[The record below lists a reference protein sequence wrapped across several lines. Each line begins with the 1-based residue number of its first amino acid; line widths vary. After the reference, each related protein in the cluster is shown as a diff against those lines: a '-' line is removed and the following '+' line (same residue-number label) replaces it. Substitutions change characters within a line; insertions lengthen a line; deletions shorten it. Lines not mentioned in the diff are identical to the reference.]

1 MIKKVYKFI
10 IKLKIK
16 EWYIIMNKINL
27 KNGIRRFALLTAL
40 ILSATA
46 ISTANDIYENLYSF
60 RSKRKVENPDPDSEL
75 KQKVKDRIRD
85 VSTRA
90 EAESRLVW
98 VELPV
103 WRLKDGKKVSDT
115 EKIQVLDVL
124 ADEVKEIFHEIHK
137 GKEKFPIKRLIG
149 YSWRGSFKS
158 LHSTGRAIDLNP
170 EENPQVN
177 SNGKAIVGKSWQ
189 PNSNPYSI
197 KPDGDVVRAFTKRG
211 WVWGA
216 NFRTRDYM
224 HFGFAEM

>member
-1 MIKKVYKFI
+1 
-10 IKLKIK
+10 
-16 EWYIIMNKINL
+16 MNKINFKKKARGL
-27 KNGIRRFALLTAL
+27 VTVIAL
-40 ILSATA
+40 ILSTATL
-46 ISTANDIYENLYSF
+46 STASSIYENLYSF
-60 RSKRKVENPDPDSEL
+60 KPKQKIENPDPDFEL
-75 KQKVKDRIRD
+75 KQKVKDRIKD
-85 VSTRA
+85 VSTRE

-98 VELPV
+98 VEVPV

-115 EKIQVLDVL
+115 ERFQILDVL
-124 ADEVKEIFHEIHK
+124 ANDVKEIFHEIHK
-137 GKEKFPIKRLIG
+137 GKEKFPIKNLIG

-189 PNSNPYSI
+189 PGSNPYSI

-211 WVWGA
+211 WTWGA

>member
-1 MIKKVYKFI
+1 MIILKK
-10 IKLKIK
+10 LR
-16 EWYIIMNKINL
+16 NKTNYL
-27 KNGIRRFALLTAL
+27 A
-40 ILSATA
+40 ILAISICIAAT
-46 ISTANDIYENLYSF
+46 ISTANNIYENLYSF
-60 RSKRKVENPDPDSEL
+60 RSKRKIENPDPDFEL
-75 KQKVKDRIRD
+75 KQKVKDRIKD

-98 VELPV
+98 VEVPV

-115 EKIQVLDVL
+115 ERFQILDVL
-124 ADEVKEIFHEIHK
+124 ANDVKEIFHEIHK
-137 GKEKFPIKRLIG
+137 GKEKFPIKTLIG

-189 PNSNPYSI
+189 PGSNPYSI

-211 WVWGA
+211 WTWGA

-224 HFGFAEM
+224 NFGFAEM

>member
-1 MIKKVYKFI
+1 
-10 IKLKIK
+10 
-16 EWYIIMNKINL
+16 MNKINL
-27 KNGIRRFALLTAL
+27 KKNGRGLVTVIAL
-40 ILSATA
+40 ILSTVTL
-46 ISTANDIYENLYSF
+46 STASSIYENLYSF
-60 RSKRKVENPDPDSEL
+60 KPKQKIENPDPDFEL
-75 KQKVKDRIRD
+75 KQKVKDRIKD

-98 VELPV
+98 VEVPV

-115 EKIQVLDVL
+115 ERFQILDVL
-124 ADEVKEIFHEIHK
+124 ANDVKEIFHEIHK
-137 GKEKFPIKRLIG
+137 GKEKFPIKNLIG

-189 PNSNPYSI
+189 PGSNPYSI
-197 KPDGDVVRAFTKRG
+197 KADGDVVRAFTKRG
-211 WVWGA
+211 WIWGA

>member
-1 MIKKVYKFI
+1 
-10 IKLKIK
+10 
-16 EWYIIMNKINL
+16 MNKINFK
-27 KNGIRRFALLTAL
+27 KNGRGLVIVIAL
-40 ILSATA
+40 ILSTATL
-46 ISTANDIYENLYSF
+46 STASSIYENLYSF
-60 RSKRKVENPDPDSEL
+60 KPKQKIENPDPDFEL
-75 KQKVKDRIRD
+75 KQKVKDRIKD
-85 VSTRA
+85 ISTRA

-98 VELPV
+98 VEVPV

-115 EKIQVLDVL
+115 ERFQILDVL
-124 ADEVKEIFHEIHK
+124 ANDVKEIFHEIHK
-137 GKEKFPIKRLIG
+137 GKEKFPIKNLIG

-189 PNSNPYSI
+189 PGDNPYSI

-211 WVWGA
+211 WTWGA

>member
-1 MIKKVYKFI
+1 MIILKK
-10 IKLKIK
+10 LR
-16 EWYIIMNKINL
+16 NKTNYL
-27 KNGIRRFALLTAL
+27 A
-40 ILSATA
+40 ILA
-46 ISTANDIYENLYSF
+46 ISICIAATLSTASNIYENLYSF

-85 VSTRA
+85 ISTRA
-90 EAESRLVW
+90 EAEERLVW
-98 VELPV
+98 VEVPV
-103 WRLKDGKKVSDT
+103 WRLKDGKKISDR
-115 EKIQVLDVL
+115 ERFQVLDVL

-149 YSWRGSFKS
+149 YSWRGSLKS

-177 SNGKAIVGKSWQ
+177 SNGKAIVGKSWE

-211 WVWGA
+211 WIWGA

-224 HFGFAEM
+224 HFGFDEM

>member
-1 MIKKVYKFI
+1 
-10 IKLKIK
+10 
-16 EWYIIMNKINL
+16 MNKINFK
-27 KNGIRRFALLTAL
+27 KNGRGLVIVIAL
-40 ILSATA
+40 ILSTATL
-46 ISTANDIYENLYSF
+46 STASSIYENLYSF
-60 RSKRKVENPDPDSEL
+60 KPKQKIENPDPDFEL
-75 KQKVKDRIRD
+75 KQKVKDRIKD

-98 VELPV
+98 VEVPV

-115 EKIQVLDVL
+115 ERFQILDVL
-124 ADEVKEIFHEIHK
+124 ANDVKEIFHEIHK
-137 GKEKFPIKRLIG
+137 GKEKFPIKNLIG

-158 LHSTGRAIDLNP
+158 LHSTGQAIDLNP

-189 PNSNPYSI
+189 PGSNPYSI

-211 WVWGA
+211 WIWGA

>member
-1 MIKKVYKFI
+1 MIILKK
-10 IKLKIK
+10 LR
-16 EWYIIMNKINL
+16 NKTNYLAIL
-27 KNGIRRFALLTAL
+27 AIL
-40 ILSATA
+40 ICIATT
-46 ISTANDIYENLYSF
+46 ISTANNIYENLYSF
-60 RSKRKVENPDPDSEL
+60 RSKRKIENPDPDFEL
-75 KQKVKDRIRD
+75 KQKVKDRIKD
-85 VSTRA
+85 VSTRS

-98 VELPV
+98 VEVPV

-115 EKIQVLDVL
+115 ERFQILDVL
-124 ADEVKEIFHEIHK
+124 ANDVKEIFHEIHK
-137 GKEKFPIKRLIG
+137 GKEKFPIKNLIG

-189 PNSNPYSI
+189 PGSNPYSI

-211 WVWGA
+211 WTWGA

>member
-1 MIKKVYKFI
+1 
-10 IKLKIK
+10 
-16 EWYIIMNKINL
+16 MNKINL
-27 KNGIRRFALLTAL
+27 KKNGRGLVTVIAL
-40 ILSATA
+40 ILSTATL
-46 ISTANDIYENLYSF
+46 STASSIYENLYSF
-60 RSKRKVENPDPDSEL
+60 KPKQKIENPDPDFEL
-75 KQKVKDRIRD
+75 KQKVKDRIKD

-98 VELPV
+98 VEVPV

-115 EKIQVLDVL
+115 ERFQILDVL
-124 ADEVKEIFHEIHK
+124 ANDVKEIFHEIHK
-137 GKEKFPIKRLIG
+137 GKEKFPIKNLIG

-189 PNSNPYSI
+189 PGDNPYSI

-211 WVWGA
+211 WIWGA

>member
-1 MIKKVYKFI
+1 MKNKGMVY
-10 IKLKIK
+10 
-16 EWYIIMNKINL
+16 YMDKINF
-27 KNGIRRFALLTAL
+27 KNRIRRFALLTAL
-40 ILSATA
+40 ILSTATL
-46 ISTANDIYENLYSF
+46 STASSIYENLYSF
-60 RSKRKVENPDPDSEL
+60 KPKQKIENPDPDFEL
-75 KQKVKDRIRD
+75 KQKVKDRIKD

-98 VELPV
+98 VEVPV

-115 EKIQVLDVL
+115 ERFQILYVL
-124 ADEVKEIFHEIHK
+124 ANDVKEIFHEIHK
-137 GKEKFPIKRLIG
+137 GKEKFPIKNLIG

-189 PNSNPYSI
+189 PGSNPYSI

-211 WVWGA
+211 WIWGA

>member
-1 MIKKVYKFI
+1 
-10 IKLKIK
+10 
-16 EWYIIMNKINL
+16 MNKINL
-27 KNGIRRFALLTAL
+27 KKNGRGLVIVIAL
-40 ILSATA
+40 ILSTATL
-46 ISTANDIYENLYSF
+46 STASSIYENLYSF
-60 RSKRKVENPDPDSEL
+60 KPKQKIENPDPDFEL
-75 KQKVKDRIRD
+75 KQKVKDRIKD

-98 VELPV
+98 VEVPV

-115 EKIQVLDVL
+115 ERFQILDVL
-124 ADEVKEIFHEIHK
+124 ANDVKEIFHEIHK
-137 GKEKFPIKRLIG
+137 GKEKFPIKNLIG

-177 SNGKAIVGKSWQ
+177 SNGKAIVGKSWE

-211 WVWGA
+211 WIWGA

>member
-1 MIKKVYKFI
+1 
-10 IKLKIK
+10 
-16 EWYIIMNKINL
+16 MNKINL
-27 KNGIRRFALLTAL
+27 KKNGRGLVTVIAL
-40 ILSATA
+40 ILSTATL
-46 ISTANDIYENLYSF
+46 STASSIYENLYSF
-60 RSKRKVENPDPDSEL
+60 KPKQKIENPDPDFEL
-75 KQKVKDRIRD
+75 KQKVKDRIKD

-98 VELPV
+98 VEVPV

-115 EKIQVLDVL
+115 ERFQILDVL
-124 ADEVKEIFHEIHK
+124 ANDVKEIFHEIHK
-137 GKEKFPIKRLIG
+137 GKEKFPIKNLIG

-170 EENPQVN
+170 EENPQVY

-189 PNSNPYSI
+189 PGSNPYSI

-211 WVWGA
+211 WIWGA

>member
-1 MIKKVYKFI
+1 
-10 IKLKIK
+10 
-16 EWYIIMNKINL
+16 MNKINL
-27 KNGIRRFALLTAL
+27 KKNGRGLVTVIAL
-40 ILSATA
+40 ILSTATL
-46 ISTANDIYENLYSF
+46 STASSIYENLYSF
-60 RSKRKVENPDPDSEL
+60 KPKQKIENPDPDFEL
-75 KQKVKDRIRD
+75 KQKVKDRIKD
-85 VSTRA
+85 ISTRA

-98 VELPV
+98 VEVPV

-115 EKIQVLDVL
+115 ERFQILDVL
-124 ADEVKEIFHEIHK
+124 ANDIKEIFHEIHK
-137 GKEKFPIKRLIG
+137 GKEKFPIKNLIG

-189 PNSNPYSI
+189 PGSNPYSI

-211 WVWGA
+211 WIWGA

>member
-1 MIKKVYKFI
+1 
-10 IKLKIK
+10 
-16 EWYIIMNKINL
+16 MNKINL
-27 KNGIRRFALLTAL
+27 KKNGRGLVTVIAL
-40 ILSATA
+40 ILSTATL
-46 ISTANDIYENLYSF
+46 STASSIYENLYSF
-60 RSKRKVENPDPDSEL
+60 KPKQKIENPDPDFEL
-75 KQKVKDRIRD
+75 KQKVKDRIKD
-85 VSTRA
+85 VSTRE

-98 VELPV
+98 VEVPV

-115 EKIQVLDVL
+115 ERFQILDVL
-124 ADEVKEIFHEIHK
+124 ANDVKEIFHEIHK
-137 GKEKFPIKRLIG
+137 GKEKFPIKNLIG

-189 PNSNPYSI
+189 PGSNPYSI

-211 WVWGA
+211 WTWGA

>member
-1 MIKKVYKFI
+1 MIILKK
-10 IKLKIK
+10 LR
-16 EWYIIMNKINL
+16 NKTNYLAIL
-27 KNGIRRFALLTAL
+27 AIL
-40 ILSATA
+40 ICIATT
-46 ISTANDIYENLYSF
+46 ISTANNIYENLYSF
-60 RSKRKVENPDPDSEL
+60 RSKRKVENPDPDFEL
-75 KQKVKDRIRD
+75 KQKVKDRIKD

-98 VELPV
+98 VEVPV

-115 EKIQVLDVL
+115 ERFQILDVL
-124 ADEVKEIFHEIHK
+124 ANDVKEIFHEIHK
-137 GKEKFPIKRLIG
+137 GKEKFPIKNLIG

-189 PNSNPYSI
+189 PGDNPYSI

-211 WVWGA
+211 WIWGA

>member
-1 MIKKVYKFI
+1 MKNKGMVY
-10 IKLKIK
+10 
-16 EWYIIMNKINL
+16 YMDKINF
-27 KNGIRRFALLTAL
+27 KNRIRRFALLTAL
-40 ILSATA
+40 ILSTA
-46 ISTANDIYENLYSF
+46 ILSTASSIYENLYSF
-60 RSKRKVENPDPDSEL
+60 KPKQKIENPDPDFEL
-75 KQKVKDRIRD
+75 KQKVKDRIKD

-98 VELPV
+98 VEVPV
-103 WRLKDGKKVSDT
+103 WRLKDGEKVSDT
-115 EKIQVLDVL
+115 ERFQILDVL
-124 ADEVKEIFHEIHK
+124 ANDVKEIFHEIHK
-137 GKEKFPIKRLIG
+137 GKEKFPIKNLIG

-189 PNSNPYSI
+189 PGSNPYSI

-211 WVWGA
+211 WIWGA

>member
-1 MIKKVYKFI
+1 
-10 IKLKIK
+10 
-16 EWYIIMNKINL
+16 MNKINL
-27 KNGIRRFALLTAL
+27 KKNGRGLVTVIAL
-40 ILSATA
+40 ILSTATL
-46 ISTANDIYENLYSF
+46 STASSIYENLYSF
-60 RSKRKVENPDPDSEL
+60 KPKQKIENPDPDFEL
-75 KQKVKDRIRD
+75 KQKVKDRIKD

-98 VELPV
+98 VEVPV

-115 EKIQVLDVL
+115 ERFQILDVL
-124 ADEVKEIFHEIHK
+124 ANDVKEIFHEIHK
-137 GKEKFPIKRLIG
+137 GKEKFPIKNLIG

-189 PNSNPYSI
+189 PGSNPYSI

-211 WVWGA
+211 WIWGA
-216 NFRTRDYM
+216 NSRTRDYM

>member
-1 MIKKVYKFI
+1 
-10 IKLKIK
+10 
-16 EWYIIMNKINL
+16 MNKINL
-27 KNGIRRFALLTAL
+27 KKNGRGLVIVIAL
-40 ILSATA
+40 ILSTATL
-46 ISTANDIYENLYSF
+46 STASSIYENLYSF
-60 RSKRKVENPDPDSEL
+60 KPKQKIENPDPDFEL
-75 KQKVKDRIRD
+75 KQKVKDRIKD

-98 VELPV
+98 VEVPV

-115 EKIQVLDVL
+115 ERFQILDVL
-124 ADEVKEIFHEIHK
+124 ANDVKEIFHEIHK
-137 GKEKFPIKRLIG
+137 GKEKFPIKNLIG

-189 PNSNPYSI
+189 PGDNPYSI

-211 WVWGA
+211 WIWGA

>member
-1 MIKKVYKFI
+1 MIILKK
-10 IKLKIK
+10 LR
-16 EWYIIMNKINL
+16 NKTNYLAIL
-27 KNGIRRFALLTAL
+27 AIL
-40 ILSATA
+40 ICIATT
-46 ISTANDIYENLYSF
+46 ISTANNIYENLYSF
-60 RSKRKVENPDPDSEL
+60 RSKRKVENPDPDFEL
-75 KQKVKDRIRD
+75 KQKVKDRIKD

-90 EAESRLVW
+90 EAESKLVW
-98 VELPV
+98 VEVPV

-115 EKIQVLDVL
+115 ERFQILDVL
-124 ADEVKEIFHEIHK
+124 ANDVKEIFHEIHK
-137 GKEKFPIKRLIG
+137 GKEKFPIKNLIG

-189 PNSNPYSI
+189 PGSNPYSI

-211 WVWGA
+211 WTWGA

>member
-1 MIKKVYKFI
+1 
-10 IKLKIK
+10 
-16 EWYIIMNKINL
+16 MNKINL
-27 KNGIRRFALLTAL
+27 KKNGRGLVTVIAL
-40 ILSATA
+40 ILSTATL
-46 ISTANDIYENLYSF
+46 STASSIYENLYSF
-60 RSKRKVENPDPDSEL
+60 KPKQKIENPDPDFEL
-75 KQKVKDRIRD
+75 KQKVKDRIKD
-85 VSTRA
+85 ISTRA

-98 VELPV
+98 VEVPV

-115 EKIQVLDVL
+115 ERFQILDVL
-124 ADEVKEIFHEIHK
+124 ANDVKEIFHEIHK
-137 GKEKFPIKRLIG
+137 GKEKFPIKNLIG

-177 SNGKAIVGKSWQ
+177 SSGKAIVGKSWQ
-189 PNSNPYSI
+189 PGSNPYSI

-211 WVWGA
+211 WIWGA

>member
-1 MIKKVYKFI
+1 
-10 IKLKIK
+10 
-16 EWYIIMNKINL
+16 MNKINL
-27 KNGIRRFALLTAL
+27 KKKARGLVTVIAL
-40 ILSATA
+40 ILSTATL
-46 ISTANDIYENLYSF
+46 STASSIYENLYSF
-60 RSKRKVENPDPDSEL
+60 KPKQKIENPDPDFEL
-75 KQKVKDRIRD
+75 KQKVKDRIKD

-98 VELPV
+98 VEVPV

-115 EKIQVLDVL
+115 ERFQILDVL
-124 ADEVKEIFHEIHK
+124 ANDVKEIFHEIHK
-137 GKEKFPIKRLIG
+137 GKEKFPIKNLIG

-189 PNSNPYSI
+189 PGSNPYSI

-211 WVWGA
+211 WIWGA

>member
-1 MIKKVYKFI
+1 
-10 IKLKIK
+10 
-16 EWYIIMNKINL
+16 MNKINL
-27 KNGIRRFALLTAL
+27 KKNGRGLVTVIAL
-40 ILSATA
+40 ILSTVTL
-46 ISTANDIYENLYSF
+46 STASSIYENLYSF
-60 RSKRKVENPDPDSEL
+60 KPKQKIENPDPDFEL
-75 KQKVKDRIRD
+75 KQKVKDRIKD
-85 VSTRA
+85 ISTRA

-98 VELPV
+98 VEVPV

-115 EKIQVLDVL
+115 ERFQILDVL
-124 ADEVKEIFHEIHK
+124 ANDVKEIFHEIHK
-137 GKEKFPIKRLIG
+137 GKEKFPIKNLIG

-189 PNSNPYSI
+189 PGSNPYSI

-211 WVWGA
+211 WTWGA

>member
-1 MIKKVYKFI
+1 MIILKK
-10 IKLKIK
+10 LR
-16 EWYIIMNKINL
+16 NKTNYL
-27 KNGIRRFALLTAL
+27 A
-40 ILSATA
+40 ILAISICIAAT
-46 ISTANDIYENLYSF
+46 ISTANNIYENLYSF
-60 RSKRKVENPDPDSEL
+60 RSKRKIENPDPDFEL
-75 KQKVKDRIRD
+75 KQKVKDRIKD

-98 VELPV
+98 VEVPV

-115 EKIQVLDVL
+115 ERFQILDVL
-124 ADEVKEIFHEIHK
+124 ANDVKEIFHEIHK
-137 GKEKFPIKRLIG
+137 GKEKFPIKNLIG

-189 PNSNPYSI
+189 PGSNPYSI

-211 WVWGA
+211 WTWGA

>member
-1 MIKKVYKFI
+1 
-10 IKLKIK
+10 
-16 EWYIIMNKINL
+16 MNKINL
-27 KNGIRRFALLTAL
+27 KKNGRGLVTVIAL
-40 ILSATA
+40 ILSTATL
-46 ISTANDIYENLYSF
+46 STASSIYENLYSF
-60 RSKRKVENPDPDSEL
+60 KPKQKIENPDPDFEL
-75 KQKVKDRIRD
+75 KQKVKDRIKD
-85 VSTRA
+85 ISTRT

-98 VELPV
+98 VEVPV

-115 EKIQVLDVL
+115 ERFQILDVL
-124 ADEVKEIFHEIHK
+124 ANDVKEIFHEIHK
-137 GKEKFPIKRLIG
+137 GKEKFPIKNLIG

-189 PNSNPYSI
+189 PGSNPYSI

-211 WVWGA
+211 WIWGA

>member
-1 MIKKVYKFI
+1 
-10 IKLKIK
+10 
-16 EWYIIMNKINL
+16 MNKINL
-27 KNGIRRFALLTAL
+27 KKNGRGLVTVIAL
-40 ILSATA
+40 ILSTATL
-46 ISTANDIYENLYSF
+46 STASSIYENLYSF
-60 RSKRKVENPDPDSEL
+60 KPKQKIENPDPDFEL
-75 KQKVKDRIRD
+75 KQKVKDRIKD

-98 VELPV
+98 VEVPV

-115 EKIQVLDVL
+115 EKFQILDVL
-124 ADEVKEIFHEIHK
+124 ANDVKEIFHEIHK
-137 GKEKFPIKRLIG
+137 GKEKFPIKNLIG

-177 SNGKAIVGKSWQ
+177 SSGKAIVGKSWQ
-189 PNSNPYSI
+189 PGSNPYSI

-211 WVWGA
+211 WIWGA

>member
-1 MIKKVYKFI
+1 
-10 IKLKIK
+10 
-16 EWYIIMNKINL
+16 MNKINL
-27 KNGIRRFALLTAL
+27 KKNGRVLVTVIAL
-40 ILSATA
+40 ILSTATL
-46 ISTANDIYENLYSF
+46 STASSIYENLYSF
-60 RSKRKVENPDPDSEL
+60 KPKQKIENPDPDFEL
-75 KQKVKDRIRD
+75 KQKVKDRIKD

-98 VELPV
+98 VEVPV

-115 EKIQVLDVL
+115 ERFQILDVL
-124 ADEVKEIFHEIHK
+124 ANDVKEIFHEIHK
-137 GKEKFPIKRLIG
+137 GKEKFPIKNLIG

-177 SNGKAIVGKSWQ
+177 SSGKAIVGKSWQ
-189 PNSNPYSI
+189 PGSNPYSI

-211 WVWGA
+211 WIWGA

>member
-1 MIKKVYKFI
+1 
-10 IKLKIK
+10 
-16 EWYIIMNKINL
+16 MNKINFK
-27 KNGIRRFALLTAL
+27 KNGRGLVIVIAL
-40 ILSATA
+40 ILSTATL
-46 ISTANDIYENLYSF
+46 STASSIYENLYSF
-60 RSKRKVENPDPDSEL
+60 KPKQKIENPDPDFEL
-75 KQKVKDRIRD
+75 KQKVKDRIKD
-85 VSTRA
+85 VSTRE

-98 VELPV
+98 VEVPV

-115 EKIQVLDVL
+115 ERFQILDVL
-124 ADEVKEIFHEIHK
+124 ANDVKEIFHEIHK
-137 GKEKFPIKRLIG
+137 GKEKFPIKNLIG

-189 PNSNPYSI
+189 PGSNPYSI

-211 WVWGA
+211 WTWGA

>member
-1 MIKKVYKFI
+1 
-10 IKLKIK
+10 
-16 EWYIIMNKINL
+16 MNKINL
-27 KNGIRRFALLTAL
+27 KKNGRGLVTVIAL
-40 ILSATA
+40 ILSTATL
-46 ISTANDIYENLYSF
+46 STASSIYENLYSF
-60 RSKRKVENPDPDSEL
+60 KPKQKIENPDPDFEL
-75 KQKVKDRIRD
+75 KQKVKDRIKD
-85 VSTRA
+85 VSTRS

-98 VELPV
+98 VEVPV

-115 EKIQVLDVL
+115 ERFQILDVL
-124 ADEVKEIFHEIHK
+124 ANDVKEIFHEIHK
-137 GKEKFPIKRLIG
+137 GKEKFPIKNLIG

-189 PNSNPYSI
+189 PGSNPYSI

-211 WVWGA
+211 WTWGA

>member
-1 MIKKVYKFI
+1 MIILKK
-10 IKLKIK
+10 LR
-16 EWYIIMNKINL
+16 NKTNYLAIL
-27 KNGIRRFALLTAL
+27 AIL
-40 ILSATA
+40 ICIATT
-46 ISTANDIYENLYSF
+46 ISTANNIYENLYSF
-60 RSKRKVENPDPDSEL
+60 RSKRKVENPDPDFEL
-75 KQKVKDRIRD
+75 KQKVKDRIKD
-85 VSTRA
+85 ISTRA

-98 VELPV
+98 VEVPV

-115 EKIQVLDVL
+115 ERFQILDVL
-124 ADEVKEIFHEIHK
+124 ANDVKEIFHEIHK
-137 GKEKFPIKRLIG
+137 GKEKFPIKNLIG

-189 PNSNPYSI
+189 PGDNPYSI

-211 WVWGA
+211 WTWGA

>member
-1 MIKKVYKFI
+1 
-10 IKLKIK
+10 
-16 EWYIIMNKINL
+16 MNKINFK
-27 KNGIRRFALLTAL
+27 KNGRGLVTVIAL
-40 ILSATA
+40 ILSTATL
-46 ISTANDIYENLYSF
+46 STASSIYENLYSF
-60 RSKRKVENPDPDSEL
+60 KPKQKIENPDPDFEL
-75 KQKVKDRIRD
+75 KQKVKDRIKD
-85 VSTRA
+85 VSTRE

-98 VELPV
+98 VEVPV

-115 EKIQVLDVL
+115 ERFQILDVL
-124 ADEVKEIFHEIHK
+124 ANDVKEIFHEIHK
-137 GKEKFPIKRLIG
+137 GKEKFPIKNLIG

-189 PNSNPYSI
+189 PGSNPYSI

-211 WVWGA
+211 WTWGA

>member
-1 MIKKVYKFI
+1 
-10 IKLKIK
+10 
-16 EWYIIMNKINL
+16 MNKINFKKKARGL
-27 KNGIRRFALLTAL
+27 VTVIAL
-40 ILSATA
+40 ILSTATL
-46 ISTANDIYENLYSF
+46 STASSIYENLYSF
-60 RSKRKVENPDPDSEL
+60 KPKQKIENPDPDFEL
-75 KQKVKDRIRD
+75 KQKVKDRIKD

-98 VELPV
+98 VEVPV

-115 EKIQVLDVL
+115 ERFQILDVL
-124 ADEVKEIFHEIHK
+124 ANDVKEIFHEIHK
-137 GKEKFPIKRLIG
+137 GKEKFPIKNLIG

-189 PNSNPYSI
+189 PGSNPYSI

-211 WVWGA
+211 WIWGA

>member
-1 MIKKVYKFI
+1 
-10 IKLKIK
+10 
-16 EWYIIMNKINL
+16 MNKINL
-27 KNGIRRFALLTAL
+27 KKNGRGLVTVIAL
-40 ILSATA
+40 ILSTATLT
-46 ISTANDIYENLYSF
+46 TASSIYENLYSF
-60 RSKRKVENPDPDSEL
+60 KPKQKIENPDPDFEL
-75 KQKVKDRIRD
+75 KQKVKDRIKD

-98 VELPV
+98 VEVPV

-115 EKIQVLDVL
+115 ERFQILDVL
-124 ADEVKEIFHEIHK
+124 ANDVKEIFHEIHK
-137 GKEKFPIKRLIG
+137 GKEKFPIKNLIG
-149 YSWRGSFKS
+149 YSWKGSFKS

-189 PNSNPYSI
+189 PGSNPYSI

-211 WVWGA
+211 WIWGA

>member
-1 MIKKVYKFI
+1 MIILKK
-10 IKLKIK
+10 LR
-16 EWYIIMNKINL
+16 NKTNYLAIL
-27 KNGIRRFALLTAL
+27 AIL
-40 ILSATA
+40 ICIATT
-46 ISTANDIYENLYSF
+46 ISTANNIYENLYSF
-60 RSKRKVENPDPDSEL
+60 RSKRKVENPDPDFEL
-75 KQKVKDRIRD
+75 KQKVKDRIKD
-85 VSTRA
+85 VSTRS

-98 VELPV
+98 VEVPV

-115 EKIQVLDVL
+115 ERFQILDVL
-124 ADEVKEIFHEIHK
+124 ANDVKEIFHEIHK
-137 GKEKFPIKRLIG
+137 GKEKFPIKNLIG

-189 PNSNPYSI
+189 PGSNPYSI

-211 WVWGA
+211 WTWGQ

-224 HFGFAEM
+224 HFGFAEMQFK

>member
-1 MIKKVYKFI
+1 MIILKK
-10 IKLKIK
+10 LR
-16 EWYIIMNKINL
+16 NKTNYLAIL
-27 KNGIRRFALLTAL
+27 AIL
-40 ILSATA
+40 ICIATT
-46 ISTANDIYENLYSF
+46 ISTANNIYENLYSF
-60 RSKRKVENPDPDSEL
+60 RSKRKVENPDPDFEL
-75 KQKVKDRIRD
+75 KQKVKDRIKD
-85 VSTRA
+85 VSTRS

-98 VELPV
+98 VEVPV

-115 EKIQVLDVL
+115 ERFQILDVL
-124 ADEVKEIFHEIHK
+124 ANDVKEIFHEIHK
-137 GKEKFPIKRLIG
+137 GKEKFPIKNLIG
-149 YSWRGSFKS
+149 YSWRGSFKN

-189 PNSNPYSI
+189 PGSNPYSI

-211 WVWGA
+211 WTWGA